1 MAGLEVQNL
10 EVSSVVLDSESLDL
24 ESLDS
29 VPASP
34 WRDRRI
40 LLGIGGGIAAYKL
53 AEVASTLAKSGAQV
67 RAILTEQAEQF
78 ITPLTIGTLCRH
90 PAYGDR
96 DFWDPSPV
104 SPLDSTPQHPLHIAL
119 GTWAEII
126 LLAPLT
132 ANTLAKLTY
141 GLADNLLT
149 NTLLAS
155 TCPVILAPAM
165 NTDMWQQATV
175 QHNWQTISQN
185 DRYHCIAPDQGLL
198 ACDRV
203 GTGRMAEPQVL
214 LSYLESLLYTQ
225 GKRDLRG
232 QKILVT
238 AGATREY
245 LDPVR
250 FISNPATGR
259 MGIALAEA
267 AIHRGAAQVT
277 LILGGVRECPHLSP
291 GIELIAVETAAQMQ
305 AALYTHFPQHHCLLM
320 AAAVGDMQPQIRSE
334 FKLPKDQIPNPLPL
348 EPVPDLV
355 ASLRSVKQHHQR
367 IIGFAAQTGEI
378 VAPAWE
384 KLQRKGL
391 DGIVANPVDQP
402 HSGFGSP
409 YNRAILM
416 DAQGHQRSIAPCTK
430 LSLAHQIYDWIALD
444 S

>member
-1 MAGLEVQNL
+1 MSPV
-10 EVSSVVLDSESLDL
+10 EVSDLGFPDSAQPNPKLPNPSPN
-24 ESLDS
+24 SA
-29 VPASP
+29 PASP
-34 WRDRRI
+34 WHDRRI

-67 RAILTEQAEQF
+67 RAILTEQAQQF
-78 ITPLTIGTLCRH
+78 ITPLTMGTLCRH
-90 PAYGDR
+90 PAYSDR
-96 DFWDPSPV
+96 DFWHPSPV
-104 SPLDSTPQHPLHIAL
+104 SPLDCTPQHPLHIAL
-119 GTWAEII
+119 GTWAEVI

-155 TCPVILAPAM
+155 TCPVVVAPAM

-175 QHNWQTISQN
+175 QRNWQTLSQN
-185 DRYHCIAPDQGLL
+185 DRYHPIAPDQGIL

-203 GTGRMAEPQVL
+203 GTGRMAEPKVL

-225 GKRDLRG
+225 GKRDLQG
-232 QKILVT
+232 QKILIT

-259 MGIALAEA
+259 MGMALAEA
-267 AIHRGAAQVT
+267 ALHRGASQVT
-277 LILGGVRECPHLSP
+277 LLQGNFRESLSP
-291 GIELIAVETAAQMQ
+291 GIEAIAVETAAQMQ
-305 AALYTHFPQHHCLLM
+305 AALEAHFPQHHCLLM
-320 AAAVGDMQPQIRSE
+320 AAAVGDVQPQTRSE
-334 FKLPKDQIPNPLPL
+334 FKLPKHQIPNPLPL
-348 EPVPDLV
+348 EPVPDLL
-355 ASLRSVKQHHQR
+355 AALGAVKQPHQR

-378 VAPAWE
+378 ISPAWE

-409 YNRAILM
+409 YNQAVLI
-416 DAQGHQRSIAPCTK
+416 DAQGKQRSIAPCTK
-430 LSLAHQIYDWIALD
+430 LCLAHQIYDWMGIQ
-444 S
+444 